1 MAQSHSK
8 DILANF
14 AHQLRQPLSTLEAL
28 ACYLDLIAKPEDA
41 LVHEQLRRMH
51 IEIAYT
57 DQVLRD
63 GLCTVRAHF
72 LNQGCSVLADA
83 PPAGAP
89 KVALRPRSV
98 PDL

>member
-1 MAQSHSK
+1 
-8 DILANF
+8 
-14 AHQLRQPLSTLEAL
+14 
-28 ACYLDLIAKPEDA
+28 
-41 LVHEQLRRMH
+41 MH

-72 LNQGCSVLADA
+72 LSQGCSVLADA
-83 PPAGAP
+83 PPAGTP
-89 KVALRPRSV
+89 RVALSPRAA